1 MNPLTVRP
9 ERDHDPELGA
19 TVSCS
24 LLNTEAAI
32 DGRIVEGS
40 DAGTSYS
47 HGYVPA
53 CTQLERRQTA
63 TACWGR

>member
-1 MNPLTVRP
+1 MDPLIVRP
-9 ERDHDPELGA
+9 DRDHDPELVA

-24 LLNTEAAI
+24 LLNTEATR

-40 DAGTSYS
+40 DAGSSYS

-53 CTQLERRQTA
+53 CTQPERRRTA
-63 TACWGR
+63 TAC